1 MHSHKNSNDKA
12 IYPASETTT
21 VIKKRVAK
29 MRIHVLTAYA
39 PKIKENC
46 RMYTANQVVTFQPMA
61 FIN

>member
-1 MHSHKNSNDKA
+1 
-12 IYPASETTT
+12 
-21 VIKKRVAK
+21 
-29 MRIHVLTAYA
+29 MRMHVLTAYA